1 MNTFRRMSSFV
12 VLPFLVLPMVT
23 FMWLCAVSSVA
34 AEDDMRLVEG
44 AMILAPTGKPAS
56 VAEASDDTL
65 TACLT
70 SIPAQMSPQQRLT
83 AQLICQQEEATRQF
97 VPLVRKE
104 GE

>member
-1 MNTFRRMSSFV
+1 MNTFRPMS
-12 VLPFLVLPMVT
+12 PFLVLPMVV
-23 FMWLCAVSSVA
+23 FVWLCAVSSVA

-44 AMILAPTGKPAS
+44 AMIVAPTGKPAS
-56 VAEASDDTL
+56 VADASDDTL

-70 SIPAQMSPQQRLT
+70 RIPTQTSPQQRLT
-83 AQLICQQEEATRQF
+83 AQIICQQEEATRQF